1 MRQREHHGESVV
13 ETIKRQANMSRDERK
28 QEIEERQ
35 SVVDGMLRWIHESK
49 RELTEKE
56 REKIQHHRNVISSLK
71 LGLENELKG
80 AE

>member
-1 MRQREHHGESVV
+1 M